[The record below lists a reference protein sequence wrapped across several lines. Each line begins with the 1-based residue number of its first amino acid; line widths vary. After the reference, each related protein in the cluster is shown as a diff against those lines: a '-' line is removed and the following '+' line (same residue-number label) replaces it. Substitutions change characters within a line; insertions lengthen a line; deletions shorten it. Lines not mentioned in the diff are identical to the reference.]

1 MISVSLTQKMTI
13 IALESQ
19 IILMKMVI
27 EYLTKCAINA
37 HLRLQQL
44 LLIKIPQG
52 FLSHQHKLLIIYILG
67 SSCSLFVVTIE
78 KTRNLNFLNMSVK
91 IHPRN
96 REMVSAHLKVC
107 TILEVVPKF
116 RLLFPSCLPRTDLV
130 FMSVIRFYL
139 LEFFFQR
146 QGTTKNCPL
155 LKFLY
160 TL

>member
-52 FLSHQHKLLIIYILG
+52 FLSH
-67 SSCSLFVVTIE
+67 
-78 KTRNLNFLNMSVK
+78 
-91 IHPRN
+91 
-96 REMVSAHLKVC
+96 
-107 TILEVVPKF
+107 
-116 RLLFPSCLPRTDLV
+116 
-130 FMSVIRFYL
+130 
-139 LEFFFQR
+139 
-146 QGTTKNCPL
+146 
-155 LKFLY
+155 
-160 TL
+160 